1 MKLEDLYN
9 RPEGIYYLDELEFQS
24 FVEELTKEETDN
36 YFMQALLNAGEVLVN
51 LQGGGQYLIK
61 KAFRGSEEKGE
72 KARLDL

>member
-24 FVEELTKEETDN
+24 FVDDIAHEDIYPGMKDN
-36 YFMQALLNAGEVLVN
+36 VLQSGEVLVN
-51 LQGGGQYLIK
+51 LQNGGKYLIK

-72 KARLDL
+72 RARLDL